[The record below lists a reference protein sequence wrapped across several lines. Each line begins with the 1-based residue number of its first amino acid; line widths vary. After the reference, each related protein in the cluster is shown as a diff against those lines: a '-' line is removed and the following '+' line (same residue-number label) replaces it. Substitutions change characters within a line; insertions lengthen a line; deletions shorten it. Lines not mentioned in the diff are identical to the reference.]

1 MGLTRPRLR
10 PGRTAPDGE
19 LTNSSSEA
27 DSPKFGDSRSLTHSK
42 QKYGPFSKPVLA
54 LLLICSVG
62 MGLWYSSLFLQPL
75 SAETTPGK
83 GIPQPT
89 HPSPPLSSRI
99 GASDKPQPKQQVH
112 VEEDKNILTIY
123 LEPTTSLPSNT
134 YPLPRRKTSAA
145 KLQKKTFPDFQPDCS
160 QPVLASS
167 LDFPIDNFPDDDP
180 FLPWIH
186 DYFVDGTA
194 SDGSARVKFV
204 AQNKRRCDT
213 GEERE
218 GIMRFM
224 EPQMALFQPVPVR
237 EEHVQNSNGTT
248 SVIYRLS
255 SPAVATAKETRFICR
270 FHNAAGVVHTTLS
283 EYPFNYEF
291 VAWRKHKG
299 AMFVKKGRDVE
310 HFEYSQ
316 LLFYCPVPAPFR
328 DALLIQNSGQHPKEQ
343 KDPTSNANKPFVW
356 LDLVPIRTPARDGQ
370 FLFTPEHTGPEEWD
384 SLNHFNTTHAFGEDH
399 VLPAVEDSGRWANL
413 PLCPAVSKPPA
424 LLTTTT
430 TTQPSS
436 STSRKRNSNRLVAC
450 TWTAATYHRR
460 GDTTQVGDS
469 VARLKEWIVFHQLVG
484 LDHIYI
490 YDNTALNTTEQE
502 MSPLQ
507 EIAREFLGFVT
518 LHPWPAK
525 ICNNNR
531 PNHKNPGERS
541 SQYAA
546 EASCRERYG
555 PLTDWMAFIDTDEY
569 LVPMRNASWE
579 TVLQEA
585 EDQGTHVLKMR
596 SSRGK
601 PRTNLMEVVDDPVVC
616 HNPSPVKTRL
626 PTEACIVPRRNETF
640 LRVYNCDYIR
650 PPRPE
655 RFARAMK
662 QIYRPAFVLSHFV
675 HYSTITASIARYYKD
690 APDPSKFI
698 RRVQTSDWGD
708 AFLDEL
714 TQGVLVHTKSVMPHE
729 TMTRNATCWLGS
741 KHVCQ
746 VGYTCPDSL
755 PFDDKLHQKN
765 VFHAENGSF
774 CNCWVNR
781 HLEDY
786 LVPRL
791 EAALKSALT
800 VS

>member
-10 PGRTAPDGE
+10 PGRTAPDDV
-19 LTNSSSEA
+19 LAMSASEA
-27 DSPKFGDSRSLTHSK
+27 DSPKSGDSRSSTHSK
-42 QKYGPFSKPVLA
+42 PKYCPFSRPVLA
-54 LLLICSVG
+54 LLLIFSVG
-62 MGLWYSSLFLQPL
+62 MGLWFSGLFLQPL
-75 SAETTPGK
+75 SLETTPK
-83 GIPQPT
+83 RRVPQQPY
-89 HPSPPLSSRI
+89 PSVPLSSRI
-99 GASDKPQPKQQVH
+99 GASELPQPKQQQRE
-112 VEEDKNILTIY
+112 VEKDKKILTIY
-123 LEPTTSLPSNT
+123 LEPTTSLQSDT
-134 YPLPRRKTSAA
+134 YPLPRRKTTAA
-145 KLQKKTFPDFQPDCS
+145 NLKKQTFPDFQPDCS
-160 QPVLASS
+160 QPALSSS
-167 LDFPIDNFPDDDP
+167 LNFPIDDFPDEDP

-186 DYFVDGTA
+186 DYFVDGTT
-194 SDGSARVKFV
+194 SDGPARVRFV

-213 GEERE
+213 GEKRE
-218 GIMRFM
+218 DIMRFR

-237 EEHVQNSNGTT
+237 EERVENSNGTT
-248 SVIYRLS
+248 SVSYKLS
-255 SPAVATAKETRFICR
+255 SPAAATAKETRFLCR
-270 FHNAAGVVHTTLS
+270 FHNAVGVVHTTLS

-291 VAWRKHKG
+291 VAWRKHNKP
-299 AMFVKKGRDVE
+299 MFVKKGRDVE

-316 LLFYCPVPAPFR
+316 LMFYCPVPAPFR
-328 DALLIQNSGQHPKEQ
+328 DTLLQQQ
-343 KDPTSNANKPFVW
+343 QDPTSNVNKPFIW

-370 FLFTPEHTGPEEWD
+370 FLFTPEHTGPTEWN
-384 SLNHFNTTHAFGEDH
+384 SVNHFNTTHHFGEDH
-399 VLPAVEDSGRWANL
+399 ILPDAEDSGRWANL
-413 PLCPAVSKPPA
+413 PLCPVVSKPPA
-424 LLTTTT
+424 SALVLPTTPTTTSQQT
-430 TTQPSS
+430 SG
-436 STSRKRNSNRLVAC
+436 TSRKRNPNRMVAC

-490 YDNTALNTTEQE
+490 YDNTAVNTTAQE
-502 MSPLQ
+502 TSPLQ
-507 EIAREFLGFVT
+507 AIAQEFPGFVT

-579 TVLQEA
+579 TVLKEA
-585 EDQGTHVLKMR
+585 EDKGTHVLKMR

-601 PRTNLMEVVDDPVVC
+601 PRTNLMDVMDDPIVC
-616 HNPSPVKTRL
+616 ASPPQVSKTRL

-675 HYSTITASIARYYKD
+675 HYSTITANIARYYRD
-690 APDPSKFI
+690 SPDPSKFI

-714 TQGVLVHTKSVMPHE
+714 TQGVLVHTKSVLPHE
-729 TMTRNATCWLGS
+729 TMTRNATCQLES
-741 KHVCQ
+741 KHVCA
-746 VGYTCPDSL
+746 VGYACPDSL

-765 VFHAENGSF
+765 VFRDENGSF
-774 CNCWVNR
+774 CNCWVNT
-781 HLEDY
+781 HVEDF

-791 EAALKSALT
+791 EAALKSSPT
-800 VS
+800 